1 MTPTSSPSSS
11 SSSLRE
17 ETTPT
22 EPLRRPGTLSPAEL
36 ASLDGHDAL
45 RIAAVSKRFVKS
57 GRPRWLTRG
66 ANKPKS
72 AKIVR
77 AVDDVTLTIRR
88 REIFGVLGSNGSGKS
103 TLLHVAGLLDRENG
117 AVVTA
122 TEITRRYGEGDTA
135 VDALRGVTL
144 EVAPSQLTAIMGPS
158 GSGKSTLIRLIS
170 TLLLPDDGKI
180 EVFGHDVERE
190 ERAVQRLINRVSV
203 EAAFFRKLSPMEN
216 LLYSARLYGLTA
228 RQARP
233 MITEI
238 LTRLGIK
245 RDRISQ
251 PLENMSRGMQQKV
264 AIARAFLTAPI
275 LLLLDEP
282 TTGLDP
288 RSKQDVQVFIR
299 ELRDTHDATILL
311 TTHDMDEADAL
322 CDLIAIIDGGRI
334 VAQGTPAQLKLDVA
348 ARLQLDHP
356 ATLTEV
362 FLAYTGRDW
371 EADEADDDE
380 DDENDENTDE
390 NNHREGEKTL

>member
-1 MTPTSSPSSS
+1 MTPTSSPSSTPS
-11 SSSLRE
+11 SSPLRE
-17 ETTPT
+17 EALPT
-22 EPLRRPGTLSPAEL
+22 EPPRRPGTLSAAEL

-45 RIAAVSKRFVKS
+45 HITSVSKRFVKS

-66 ANKPKS
+66 AKNHKS
-72 AKIVR
+72 TKIVR
-77 AVDDVTLTIRR
+77 AVDNVSLTIPR

-103 TLLHVAGLLDRENG
+103 TL
-117 AVVTA
+117 
-122 TEITRRYGEGDTA
+122 
-135 VDALRGVTL
+135 
-144 EVAPSQLTAIMGPS
+144 
-158 GSGKSTLIRLIS
+158 IRLIS
-170 TLLLPDDGKI
+170 TLLLPDEGKV
-180 EVFGHDVERE
+180 EVFGHDVERDV
-190 ERAVQRLINRVSV
+190 RAVQRLINRVSV

-228 RQARP
+228 KHARP
-233 MITEI
+233 MILDI

-322 CDLIAIIDGGRI
+322 CDRIAVIDGGRI
-334 VAQGTPAQLKLDVA
+334 VADGAPDELKAAVAQRLGLD
-348 ARLQLDHP
+348 RP

-362 FLAYTGRDW
+362 FMAYTGRDW
-371 EADEADDDE
+371 EADEGDE
-380 DDENDENTDE
+380 EDKEDERDIRNE
-390 NNHREGEKTL
+390 EGK

>member
-11 SSSLRE
+11 SSVRE

-36 ASLDGHDAL
+36 ASLDDHDAL

-103 TLLHVAGLLDRENG
+103 TL
-117 AVVTA
+117 
-122 TEITRRYGEGDTA
+122 
-135 VDALRGVTL
+135 
-144 EVAPSQLTAIMGPS
+144 
-158 GSGKSTLIRLIS
+158 IRLIS

-190 ERAVQRLINRVSV
+190 ERTVQRLINRVSV

-216 LLYSARLYGLTA
+216 LLYSARLYGMTA

-233 MITEI
+233 MITGI

-380 DDENDENTDE
+380 DDDNDENAEE
-390 NNHREGEKTL
+390 NNHQEGEKTL